1 MAVGISASGAIL
13 SQEGDAAA
21 TRGAMPTAAL
31 AEAACEQ
38 MRSRDR
44 DFWRWLGGGLKVGTP
59 GTPMLRLVRLVMG
72 SADPPFAPDDGWLSN
87 APLMEWFGGL
97 ANVALKLLAADVDN
111 D

>member
-21 TRGAMPTAAL
+21 MRGAMPTAAL

-44 DFWRWLGGGLKVGTP
+44 DFWRWLGGG
-59 GTPMLRLVRLVMG
+59 
-72 SADPPFAPDDGWLSN
+72 
-87 APLMEWFGGL
+87 
-97 ANVALKLLAADVDN
+97 
-111 D
+111 